1 MSRQRQAGNQKVAPT
16 KPDLIERYGLAEK
29 VAVGTMDEER
39 EDGKGEGKPKVM
51 WSSNKSERQAMLQGR
66 KEEMI
71 LEARRK
77 LEAKERAER
86 GKGKAIA
93 S

>member
-1 MSRQRQAGNQKVAPT
+1 
-16 KPDLIERYGLAEK
+16 
-29 VAVGTMDEER
+29 MDGER
-39 EDGKGEGKPKVM
+39 EDGKGKGKPKVM
-51 WSSNKSERQAMLQGR
+51 WSSNKSERQAMLQRR

-77 LEAKERAER
+77 LEDKERAGR